1 MKDFALKFKLS
12 TLKHVLT
19 IILFLLPTITYS
31 YVYKGTCG
39 QPNVYW
45 NLNTSTGILTIS
57 GNGGMTDYKNLTQGK
72 VNTPWYPYAGS
83 ITEVKVVGYI
93 QYIGQVAF
101 KGCYNLTK
109 VSIETITNVTIDA
122 SAFCYCNKLV
132 DIYCN
137 LENVPNIKTGNAF
150 VDFNPQNAT
159 LHVPYSSINLYRE
172 TEPWSEFGSIVG
184 FNSHILSYTVD
195 GAEYKSYEILE
206 GQAITPEEEPTKE
219 GYTFSGWNGLLDY
232 MPDYDITI
240 TGYFTINQYTIN
252 FDTNGGSTIES
263 ITQDYGSMINPPQ
276 NPTREGYTFI
286 GWEPAIPETMPLGG
300 LTVIAQWQ
308 ANNYTLTYKVDGNV
322 YITYSVACGT
332 TITPELAPTME
343 GYTFSGWSGLPTTM
357 PAHDVVVT
365 GSFTINS
372 YTLTYKV
379 DGNVYTTFSVEYG
392 TTLTPIAEPMKEGY
406 TFSGW
411 NGLPDTMPAGD
422 VVVTGT
428 FTAKS
433 YTLTYKVD
441 GNDYKTFSV
450 DCGTAITP
458 EAEPTKEGYTFSGW
472 SEIPETMPA
481 EDVTVTGTFTINQYL
496 LTYILDDEEYKSYPI
511 DYNTALTP
519 EPVPTK
525 KGMTFSGWGEMPET
539 MPAHDVTLTGA
550 YTWSKETVD
559 GVVYQVADT
568 LNNYATIV
576 GYEGTGGEAELLS
589 DIVIGGDVYEVS
601 CIVDNVLSKTS
612 TIYTTA
618 GRLLL
623 WLWTNGYD
631 IVKETGTGRSLSV
644 PMLSLVK
651 ATASSLNLSYINEY
665 PELTETVKVS
675 DIPVEKG
682 ANGYEIVLTG
692 LDPETL
698 YEGLA
703 SVTLTYEDASY
714 TKSYSFRTEPLTL
727 TTQQPKIISLGNV
740 IVAAESNLDDEETN
754 VGFEWRR
761 TDWEDDFASNF
772 GAAYLYDGM
781 MEGYIRNLYVER
793 LWRYRPYYESDSGNR
808 YYGEWVGIDPTNT
821 SYFEP
826 TVHTYAQ
833 IKVNGNKAE
842 VKGYAMRGTDN
853 VVSQGF
859 MYWPSNTSVSLR
871 KKANSVP
878 DNVTVV
884 NASGN
889 VMTATLEDLDYET
902 TYNYVAFVTTS
913 EGETF
918 YGEEQSFSTSVD
930 PDGIK
935 EIKNDELRMKDDSS
949 WYSLDGK
956 KLAKPQKGINI
967 IRYSDGTTKK
977 VLIK

>member
-1 MKDFALKFKLS
+1 
-12 TLKHVLT
+12 
-19 IILFLLPTITYS
+19 
-31 YVYKGTCG
+31 
-39 QPNVYW
+39 
-45 NLNTSTGILTIS
+45 
-57 GNGGMTDYKNLTQGK
+57 
-72 VNTPWYPYAGS
+72 
-83 ITEVKVVGYI
+83 
-93 QYIGQVAF
+93 
-101 KGCYNLTK
+101 
-109 VSIETITNVTIDA
+109 
-122 SAFCYCNKLV
+122 
-132 DIYCN
+132 
-137 LENVPNIKTGNAF
+137 
-150 VDFNPQNAT
+150 
-159 LHVPYSSINLYRE
+159 
-172 TEPWSEFGSIVG
+172 
-184 FNSHILSYTVD
+184 
-195 GAEYKSYEILE
+195 
-206 GQAITPEEEPTKE
+206 
-219 GYTFSGWNGLLDY
+219 
-232 MPDYDITI
+232 
-240 TGYFTINQYTIN
+240 
-252 FDTNGGSTIES
+252 
-263 ITQDYGSMINPPQ
+263 
-276 NPTREGYTFI
+276 
-286 GWEPAIPETMPLGG
+286 
-300 LTVIAQWQ
+300 
-308 ANNYTLTYKVDGNV
+308 
-322 YITYSVACGT
+322 
-332 TITPELAPTME
+332 
-343 GYTFSGWSGLPTTM
+343 
-357 PAHDVVVT
+357 
-365 GSFTINS
+365 
-372 YTLTYKV
+372 
-379 DGNVYTTFSVEYG
+379 
-392 TTLTPIAEPMKEGY
+392 MKEGY

-576 GYEGTGGEAELLS
+576 GYEGTDGEAELLS

-601 CIVDNVLSKTS
+601 CIVDNVLPKTS
-612 TIYTTA
+612 TIYTTE

-682 ANGYEIVLTG
+682 ANGYEIVFTG

-703 SVTLTYEDASY
+703 SITLTYEDASY

-772 GAAYLYDGM
+772 GAAYLYGGM

-859 MYWPSNTSVSLR
+859 MYWPSKVSVSLR

-889 VMTATLEDLDYET
+889 VMIATLEDLEYET

-935 EIKNDELRMKDDSS
+935 EIKSEELRTKDDSS